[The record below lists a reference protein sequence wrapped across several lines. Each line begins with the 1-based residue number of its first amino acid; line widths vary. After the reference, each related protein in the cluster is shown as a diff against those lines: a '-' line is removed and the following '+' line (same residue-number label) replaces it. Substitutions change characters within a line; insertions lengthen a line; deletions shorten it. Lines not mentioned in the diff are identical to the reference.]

1 MRRLCFVLGSVVL
14 GACASHKE
22 AAKLDESGLA
32 RLNEQQMQPV
42 DDARVELGRAQDAVA
57 RAKAAEQDARAQM
70 EVARSER
77 GVAEAQYKR
86 ATAQK
91 ELLKKQYADQATMAR
106 ADDDVR
112 AAQER
117 MKAVDLK
124 MQYLNQLIAMRSAER
139 RAAEAH
145 VVTAQALTEQAK
157 YRAMKE
163 NNVPQAQSINPGDID
178 QRVADARAQEAN
190 AARDAAAQRSKAVE
204 LYNRWEQM
212 QASARALSNSD
223 LVTVPPPISEPQS
236 R

>member
-1 MRRLCFVLGSVVL
+1 MRRWVFVLAAVVA

-22 AAKLDESGLA
+22 AARLDDSGLA

-42 DDARVELGRAQDAVA
+42 DDARVEMGRAQDAVA

-163 NNVPQAQSINPGDID
+163 NNVPQAQSINPADID
-178 QRVADARAQEAN
+178 QRVADARAQEAT